1 MHLKPYM
8 HAVGGAGL
16 ILGPRSVGHSAH
28 CQIVQYKVSFKPR
41 KSWEFFIWKCDLGTH
56 AVALAAK
63 PLVHL

>member
-28 CQIVQYKVSFKPR
+28 CQIVQYKVSFKP
-41 KSWEFFIWKCDLGTH
+41 SQELG
-56 AVALAAK
+56 VL
-63 PLVHL
+63 HLEV